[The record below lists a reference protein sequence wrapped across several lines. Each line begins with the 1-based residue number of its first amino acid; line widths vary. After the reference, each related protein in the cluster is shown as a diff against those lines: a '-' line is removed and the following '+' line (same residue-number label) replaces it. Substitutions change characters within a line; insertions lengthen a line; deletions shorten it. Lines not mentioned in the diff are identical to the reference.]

1 MNQNAVSFRSQ
12 FILESLVK
20 KDPDFIF
27 NLAHDSKNKVTD
39 IVLMTSYMRDN
50 FERLGNY
57 ISIYVIHSSICVIK
71 NHIGKINVVCE
82 GFVFVGN
89 SWCLYIFYYS
99 LFNMGPLREKNQVY
113 AIFSDEF
120 MTNSILDSI
129 GMNDT
134 IIFYDHFNLKMN
146 LKKALLS
153 KWIVFKTLHR
163 FNIY

>member
-89 SWCLYIFYYS
+89 S
-99 LFNMGPLREKNQVY
+99 
-113 AIFSDEF
+113 
-120 MTNSILDSI
+120 
-129 GMNDT
+129 
-134 IIFYDHFNLKMN
+134 
-146 LKKALLS
+146 
-153 KWIVFKTLHR
+153 
-163 FNIY
+163 